1 MRTATD
7 ADFNSRSRQI
17 EVKLDIYFD
26 GMMTTPFTVSKS
38 DYLIDVEW
46 LEEISADSSN
56 PLGVISS
63 NELSFRL
70 FNKDG
75 IFSPTNTLSPHYGK
89 IKAGI
94 IIALYVRTVDTTDE
108 VEWTQLGMYLTT
120 GWDAQITG
128 TYADITANDIWY
140 YLFNNVMVDYPV
152 TKDITYYALL
162 TEVFDL
168 LGSPVPVD
176 VELNTVLPYA
186 FISKST
192 KTFLKDALSASLAYA
207 TCTKEGLPVVE
218 AFLKERTLRATLTDA
233 DQIKSMSVKQSI
245 NRAHDGVE
253 LSYVIPNLSEL
264 TNLVTVTNLTVPVGT
279 TTVSGIEYQNS
290 PVWDVLTVIVRD
302 ASGKVSLS
310 NYQSTQDTISITVN
324 NKGNT
329 SIPINVYV
337 YGQYIE
343 LASVILSD
351 NGAAPLKISNKYIQS
366 VEHANV
372 VKSVMQKYN
381 DQDIPTLTVPI
392 RGNPLLSIG
401 EKVNLSS
408 AKYNVNFTGIIQRLS
423 YKYNGSLDCVM
434 SVINAAIFE

>member
-1 MRTATD
+1 MRVATD
-7 ADFNSRSRQI
+7 ADFNSRSRHI
-17 EVKLDIYFD
+17 DLKLDIYFD
-26 GMMTTPFTVSKS
+26 GPSATPLTVSKS
-38 DYLIDVEW
+38 DFLIDAEW
-46 LEEISADSSN
+46 LEEITADSSS
-56 PLGVISS
+56 PLGVVSS
-63 NELSFRL
+63 NELTFRL

-75 IFSPTNTLSPHYGK
+75 MFSPTNVLSPYYGK

-94 IIALYVRTVDTTDE
+94 GIKLSVRPIDALEE
-108 VEWTQLGMYLTT
+108 VEWVLLGAYLTT

-140 YLFNNVMVDYPV
+140 YIFNTAMVDYPV
-152 TKDITYYALL
+152 TKDITYHTLL
-162 TEVFDL
+162 TEVFSL
-168 LGSPVPVD
+168 IGYPVTID
-176 VELNTVLPYA
+176 TALDTVLPYA

-192 KTFLKDALSASLAYA
+192 KSFIKDILSASLSFA
-207 TCTKEGLPVVE
+207 TCSKDGMPIIE
-218 AFLKERTLRATLTDA
+218 AFVKPRTLRATLTDA

-245 NRAHDGVE
+245 TRAHDGVE

-324 NKGNT
+324 NVGNT